1 MNPGALRG
9 AVGRSL
15 PGAARIRR
23 PSPHGSWLGYSL
35 SVVGRTLNQYRIVE
49 RLGQGGMGE
58 VYLAEDQKL
67 GRRVA
72 LKVLPEQMASEPTRL
87 ERFEREARA
96 VAALSHPGIV
106 TIHSVEQ
113 AEGVHFLTMEL
124 AEGEPLDRVIGRGG
138 LDLGRL
144 FDIAVPLADA
154 LAAAH
159 ARGIAHRDLKP
170 ANVMVGPE
178 GRVKVL
184 DFGLAKMFEHPEPA
198 PGTPAEQ
205 EETRAADESLT
216 KDGVVVGTVPY
227 MAPEQLQGKAVD
239 HRADIFSLGVMLYEM
254 ATGRRPFGGDSSVEL
269 MSSILRDNPQP
280 VQELRAGLPRHLG
293 RIIRHCL
300 EKDPERRYQSVLD
313 VRNELQDLRREVES
327 GELDAPAM
335 TGSSAAVPAAETPHR
350 PSRLIGL
357 AATVLLLV
365 GAAAVTGWL
374 LKGRQPAPAGAEQRQ
389 SIAVLPF
396 QNLSGDESIDYL
408 RLAVPDEI
416 TTALSRAP
424 SLSVRPFAM
433 TARYAGA
440 VVDPGQ
446 ASRELG
452 AANIVT
458 GQYFKQGQQLH
469 LTLEAIDVEESRVL
483 WRESLPVQSDD
494 LIALRRT
501 VAGRIESGLL
511 PQLGAAAP
519 GGAGADLPENP
530 EAYRLFMRG
539 LGTGKDPQPNKRA
552 IELLEQAVALEDTY
566 APAWAELS
574 VRYYY
579 DGNYAFGGHEAHDRA
594 EQAAR
599 RALELDPTL
608 TGASLRLIVLQV
620 EKGDLTGAY
629 DEATTLL
636 ARNPSSPEAHFVLGY
651 VLRYAGLLDEALREC
666 DAALAL
672 DPTNPGWRS
681 CGITAYMAGE
691 YDRARQFLALDASSE
706 WSRSNQIGVALRTGE
721 LGRAAEIGRTLPQD
735 PFGDWL
741 LACIENRPVPDPEF
755 AAQYEQF
762 WSTVRDS
769 EQLYWSA
776 SMLAFCDEP
785 ERALRMLRAAIEK
798 NYCSYPL
805 LNNDPLLGAVRAL
818 PGFADVREQAR
829 ACRERFLAHRAAR
842 RSG

>member
-1 MNPGALRG
+1 MVHGSVQRRLAAILSAD
-9 AVGRSL
+9 AVGYTRLMAADEVATLETLNASRDLMGGLVRQHQGRVVDAVGDNLLAEFASAVDAVECALEIQRQLETRNEGIAPDTRMQFRIGINVGDLIVDGERVVGDGVNIAARIQALAEPGGLTLSSSVLDQVQGKVQIEVQDLGEQSL
-15 PGAARIRR
+15 KNVPRPVRVFQVGAARLDV
-23 PSPHGSWLGYSL
+23 SG
-35 SVVGRTLNQYRIVE
+35 
-49 RLGQGGMGE
+49 
-58 VYLAEDQKL
+58 D
-67 GRRVA
+67 
-72 LKVLPEQMASEPTRL
+72 
-87 ERFEREARA
+87 EA
-96 VAALSHPGIV
+96 
-106 TIHSVEQ
+106 
-113 AEGVHFLTMEL
+113 
-124 AEGEPLDRVIGRGG
+124 
-138 LDLGRL
+138 
-144 FDIAVPLADA
+144 
-154 LAAAH
+154 
-159 ARGIAHRDLKP
+159 ARGVSPSVPGFA
-170 ANVMVGPE
+170 
-178 GRVKVL
+178 GRH
-184 DFGLAKMFEHPEPA
+184 A
-198 PGTPAEQ
+198 
-205 EETRAADESLT
+205 
-216 KDGVVVGTVPY
+216 
-227 MAPEQLQGKAVD
+227 
-239 HRADIFSLGVMLYEM
+239 
-254 ATGRRPFGGDSSVEL
+254 
-269 MSSILRDNPQP
+269 
-280 VQELRAGLPRHLG
+280 
-293 RIIRHCL
+293 
-300 EKDPERRYQSVLD
+300 
-313 VRNELQDLRREVES
+313 
-327 GELDAPAM
+327 
-335 TGSSAAVPAAETPHR
+335 
-350 PSRLIGL
+350 
-357 AATVLLLV
+357 
-365 GAAAVTGWL
+365 
-374 LKGRQPAPAGAEQRQ
+374 
-389 SIAVLPF
+389 IAVLPF